1 MASSVVDICNLA
13 LRRVKA
19 ERIEALDENSNEA
32 EECDAL
38 YENRRDTLL
47 TSYNWRFAK
56 TTAALTVKASES
68 SDEWLYVYDYPNNCF
83 RIHYIIPPESG
94 KNVVSGTGIATP
106 RIDYEPIP
114 YEVQWGNDGSKRIH
128 TDYEDAHISYT
139 RKVVEVSMM
148 DPLFTDA
155 LAWFMAIDLAPALGG
170 DSANKYADR
179 AEKMFE
185 RSIAQATAKTANEAE
200 DGRQRLP
207 RAIQARHGSVD
218 RDYFYGDLS
227 IRRY

>member
-106 RIDYEPIP
+106 RIDYE
-114 YEVQWGNDGSKRIH
+114 
-128 TDYEDAHISYT
+128 
-139 RKVVEVSMM
+139 
-148 DPLFTDA
+148 
-155 LAWFMAIDLAPALGG
+155 LAWFMAIDLAPAHGG
-170 DSANKYADR
+170 DSANKYGDR